1 MKTTI
6 TIEDGAASGAEASR
20 VTPPSTEQHGK
31 TAPIDAGA
39 AASSGA
45 SASAEVSA
53 GGIDGGVPPA
63 WLIDALAA
71 EGAMPAPSSPEGIG
85 LVDLDAGAAAR

>member
-6 TIEDGAASGAEASR
+6 IIEDGSATPGAAVSDVALSSSEPRGE
-20 VTPPSTEQHGK
+20 PPSV
-31 TAPIDAGA
+31 DAGA
-39 AASSGA
+39 APDAVG
-45 SASAEVSA
+45 SASAPA

-71 EGAMPAPSSPEGIG
+71 EGAMQAPSSPEGID
-85 LVDLDAGAAAR
+85 VADLDAGGAAS